1 MIKVV
6 CFDCWDTLFFNRS
19 KISPVKQFIQKV
31 QGKHDFYSALK
42 VVEKN
47 LMVKENA
54 NLEIATINILKEMKI
69 IPNKKLLAE
78 LKFLLEE
85 ACLLGLPFPE
95 TMSVLDELK
104 KKYKLCMITNTFK
117 QSHQSMA
124 QNYHFDNIFDLII
137 VSYKV
142 GAVKPNP
149 LMYEV
154 ALKKLKVKPDEMVM
168 VGDTL
173 EDDALAPEKL
183 GIHGIVIDRKK
194 KYVTYEKRI
203 TSLKQLE
210 NFLEAL

>member
-6 CFDCWDTLFFNRS
+6 CFDCWDTLFFNQS
-19 KISPVKQFIQKV
+19 KISPVKSFIQKV
-31 QGKHDFYSALK
+31 QGKQDFYTALK

-47 LMVKENA
+47 LMTKENA
-54 NLEIATINILKEMKI
+54 SLEIATRNILKEMKI
-69 IPNKKLLAE
+69 IPNKKLLTE

-95 TMSVLDELK
+95 TMAVLKELK

-124 QNYHFDNIFDLII
+124 KNYHFDNIFDLVL
-137 VSYKV
+137 VSYKI

-149 LMYEV
+149 FMYKV
-154 ALKKLKVKPDEMVM
+154 ALKKFKVKPNEMVM

-183 GIHGIVIDRKK
+183 GVHGIVIDRKK
-194 KYVTYEKRI
+194 KYVGYEKRI

-210 NFLEAL
+210 KMLEVL